1 MLAHQKAQEMS
12 MELMEIGR
20 TKVNRPCH
28 EKGRI
33 GFKVKNRV
41 LVGRRDKPMNRLQD
55 LIREETIQKLG
66 RRAEQLSQRVEQNPI
81 LKNLSPTRHMV

>member
-20 TKVNRPCH
+20 TKENRPCH

-33 GFKVKNRV
+33 EFKVKDQM
-41 LVGRRDKPMNRLQD
+41 LVGKRDEPMNRPQD
-55 LIREETIQKLG
+55 LIGEEIIQKLG
-66 RRAEQLSQRVEQNPI
+66 RRAEQLSQRVEQIPI
-81 LKNLSPTRHMV
+81 LMDLGPIRHMV

>member
-1 MLAHQKAQEMS
+1 MLAHQRAQEMS
-12 MELMEIGR
+12 MELKEIGR
-20 TKVNRPCH
+20 ARVNRLCH
-28 EKGRI
+28 ERGRI
-33 GFKVKNRV
+33 GFKVKNLV
-41 LVGRRDKPMNRLQD
+41 LVRRKDKPMNRLQD